1 MKCIKRI
8 ATYSIALLAF
18 SAFSIRCAVATQV
31 TLNFVPES
39 STMTWGGFFGGQPFI
54 PQDTGVSP
62 PAGTT
67 DFNAVLPS
75 NATTHQGTITVDV
88 DNLLAPSSIQIV
100 SSSANSDASGKWLP
114 QDYAFLPNDVDGDL
128 NLYEFPDDA
137 SSSVGTTPGAAADA
151 DFGIRIRPAGAPD
164 VAYSALRDM
173 SFNITTPPAVPVDGL
188 GQFSSTTENF
198 EYATGWWDYW
208 LHPTFTAEKLRQRLE
223 VAGGDNNNT
232 SAVPST
238 YVATPLG
245 GGTYQITLTIP
256 VLVNDPDDTA
266 PTSFTGTLV
275 ATFTTPEPTSLV
287 LLSLAGG
294 LFGLFRVRHR
304 Q

>member
-1 MKCIKRI
+1 MKCITRVAACI
-8 ATYSIALLAF
+8 IMVQVF
-18 SAFSIRCAVATQV
+18 SVWVARDAAATQL
-31 TLNFVPES
+31 TLNFVPAS

-54 PQDTGVSP
+54 PQDTGASP

-67 DFNAVLPS
+67 DFNAALPS

-88 DNLLAPSSIQIV
+88 DNLFAPTSIQIL
-100 SSSANSDASGKWLP
+100 SSAANADPSGKWLP
-114 QDYAFLPNDVDGDL
+114 QDYAFLPNNVDGDL

-137 SSSVGTTPGAAADA
+137 SSSVGTTPGAAAEA
-151 DFGIRIRPAGAPD
+151 DYGIRIRPTGAPD
-164 VAYSALRDM
+164 VAYAALRDM
-173 SFNITTPPAVPVDGL
+173 VFNVTTAPGVPVDAL

-245 GGTYQITLTIP
+245 GGTYQITLTI
-256 VLVNDPDDTA
+256 
-266 PTSFTGTLV
+266 
-275 ATFTTPEPTSLV
+275 
-287 LLSLAGG
+287 
-294 LFGLFRVRHR
+294 
-304 Q
+304 